1 MNGIIYCRVSSKDQ
15 VKGTS
20 LDSQEAD
27 CRALAR
33 TKHSAI
39 LKVFLERGESAKFAD
54 RTALMELMEYCR
66 ENKGR
71 INYLFVWKLDR
82 LARNVSD
89 FYSLKALLLK
99 YGVKVVSVTEPIDD
113 NPEGKLLETILA
125 GFAEF
130 DNDIRA
136 MRSVQG
142 MRRRIQEGI
151 FPFKPPL
158 GYTCEQFKKHGLKKA
173 EPDRPEEPLFTAL
186 QQIWKEFATGAYT
199 KAEIRRLM
207 TQRGIASRMGRPLP
221 PQSIDNLFR
230 NKYYAGILVDPW
242 SGDEHEGRHIPLV
255 SREVFAR
262 VQEVV
267 CRKNRSK
274 PHAEQRSELP
284 LRGLARCP
292 HCTKYLTGGF
302 SRGRSRLYGYY
313 TCGNKLCTERPN
325 YPIDALH
332 MEFRE
337 FLASLNMRSE
347 FMTKLEEVIIEK
359 ALEWQATAEAKRAK
373 SETELRALQTKMH
386 QLIDM
391 RAKDLLNDDEFRDQ
405 KALLGER
412 KSALEAVNEKVIDM
426 RRIRQE
432 LHAITAPL
440 ANLVETWDRLDPAS
454 RGRFKRMLL
463 PVGFVVGQTRT
474 AEKALLFSLPR
485 RLGVRH
491 STEVAFTCDFLNQIT
506 QEIQAFATI
515 FRDNEQDNSAA

>member
-20 LDSQEAD
+20 LDSQESD
-27 CRALAR
+27 CRALAQ

-54 RTALMELMEYCR
+54 RTALMELLEYCR
-66 ENKGR
+66 ENKGL
-71 INYLFVWKLDR
+71 INHLFVWKLDR

-89 FYSLKALLLK
+89 FYSLKTLLLK
-99 YGVKVVSVTEPIDD
+99 YGVKVVSVTEPIDE

-151 FPFKPPL
+151 FPWKPPL
-158 GYTCEQFKKHGLKKA
+158 GYTCGQFKKHGLKKA
-173 EPDRPEEPLFTAL
+173 EPDKCEEPLFTAL

-207 TQRGIASRMGRPLP
+207 TQRGIVSRRGRPLP

-262 VQEVV
+262 VQEIV

-274 PHAEQRSELP
+274 RHAKQRSEFP
-284 LRGLARCP
+284 VRGLVRCP
-292 HCTKYLTGGF
+292 GCRTYMTAAF
-302 SRGRSRLYGYY
+302 SKGRSKKYGYY
-313 TCGNKLCTERPN
+313 CCQNKTCTARRN
-325 YPIDALH
+325 YPLETVNA
-332 MEFRE
+332 EFRAL
-337 FLASLNMRSE
+337 LASLSIKPE
-347 FMTKLEEVIIEK
+347 FMAHVENRIIEK
-359 ALEWQATAEAKRAK
+359 AEEERARARRAHGNK
-373 SETELRALQTKMH
+373 GVELRSLKNNME

-391 RAKDLLNDDEFRDQ
+391 RIKELLSDDEFRGQ
-405 KALLGER
+405 KALLAER
-412 KSALEAVNEKVIDM
+412 MAVLEAVDDKIVNIG
-426 RRIRQE
+426 RIREE
-432 LHAITAPL
+432 LDTITAPL
-440 ANLVETWDRLDPAS
+440 ANLTETWDRFDPAS
-454 RGRFKRMLL
+454 RDRFNRMLL
-463 PVGFVVGQTRT
+463 PVGFIAGQTRT
-474 AEKALLFSLPR
+474 AERALLFSL
-485 RLGVRH
+485 LGRSEHEDTNAVPF
-491 STEVAFTCDFLNQIT
+491 AGDFLNRIT
-506 QEIQAFATI
+506 QEIQAFAMI
-515 FRDNEQDNSAA
+515 FRGDERDELAA